1 MPGSLEE
8 AAAGACAPSPR
19 RLGRRGARAP
29 TRARTLAR
37 PPARSFAPAGRRLPR
52 LRSGSE
58 PLRRVRAWSRADP
71 SGRVPSAPGPPPPP
85 PGSQPTRSSL
95 SSRNGAGAARGR
107 APWTR
112 LALGLALSAAAWLA
126 PPCAFP
132 QSVAPKAPLSGG
144 RGSCFRFFLSLQSGV
159 ASSTLPPLPLSRR
172 GQLRL
177 KAVAVAT
184 GDGADRLAPSSGKGA
199 LGSRAP
205 RAAGSRTGRARAL
218 RSLGSGR
225 SFLLPPT
232 PGLLLQLLLAA
243 AAHPAAPGKVGREPP
258 RCPGSA
264 SARGRVRGARGVLHP
279 GSGQGPEP
287 GTRGMGAGWEVSLS
301 ASLHL
306 PLLSFTPAAGSPR
319 SDRGK
324 VGSSALRGICVDF
337 GGWMNLHKDPLRL
350 GS

>member
-37 PPARSFAPAGRRLPR
+37 PPARPLARAGRRLPR

-71 SGRVPSAPGPPPPP
+71 SGRVPLAPGPPPPP

-159 ASSTLPPLPLSRR
+159 ASSTSPPLPLSRR

-184 GDGADRLAPSSGKGA
+184 GDGADRLAPASGKGA

-225 SFLLPPT
+225 SFLLPPI
-232 PGLLLQLLLAA
+232 PGLLLQLLLLLI
-243 AAHPAAPGKVGREPP
+243 PGKVGREPP
-258 RCPGSA
+258 RCPGGA
-264 SARGRVRGARGVLHP
+264 SARGRVRGAVASCLPAQGRGRSP
-279 GSGQGPEP
+279 GPE
-287 GTRGMGAGWEVSLS
+287 GWGRGGRCPS
-301 ASLHL
+301 AHL
-306 PLLSFTPAAGSPR
+306 CTYRSSPSPPAAGSLR

-324 VGSSALRGICVDF
+324 VGSSALRGFCVDF
-337 GGWMNLHKDPLRL
+337 GGWE
-350 GS
+350 SE